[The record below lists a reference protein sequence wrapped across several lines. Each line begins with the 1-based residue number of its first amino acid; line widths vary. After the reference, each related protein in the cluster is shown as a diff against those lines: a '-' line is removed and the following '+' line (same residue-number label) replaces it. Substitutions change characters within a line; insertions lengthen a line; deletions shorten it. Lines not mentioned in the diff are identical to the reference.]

1 MSNPLIMRIVTFCL
15 LVLYSAW
22 AQAGIV
28 IGGTRF
34 VFHGSEDTLSLHVR
48 NTSSL
53 PYLIQT
59 KIMPSEAQPMESDS
73 AFMPTPPLFVLNAG
87 RENAVRIVNIS
98 ERLPQDRESL
108 FWLVIAGIPAASK
121 SGNTNTVQFAVRN
134 RMKLFYRPA
143 GLSDAAAKKAPSRL
157 QWARSGAAVQINNPT
172 PYYVTLVNVTVNG
185 HSIEDAT
192 MLAPFAT
199 ESRPWCDASR
209 CEIRWQALNDL
220 GVAQP
225 ARRVE
230 PGEQPRKGSPR

>member
-1 MSNPLIMRIVTFCL
+1 MSNPSIMRTVTFCL

-34 VFHGSEDTLSLHVR
+34 VFHGSEDTLSFHVR
-48 NTSSL
+48 NTTSL
-53 PYLIQT
+53 PYLVQT
-59 KIMPSEAQPMESDS
+59 KILPSEGQPVESGD
-73 AFMPTPPLFVLNAG
+73 AFIPTPPLFALNAG
-87 RENAVRIVNIS
+87 RENSVRIVDTS
-98 ERLPQDRESL
+98 EGLPQDRESL
-108 FWLVIAGIPAASK
+108 FWLMIAGIPAASK
-121 SGNTNTVQFAVRN
+121 TGNENTVQFAVRH

-143 GLSDAAAKKAPSRL
+143 GLSDVAAKKAPSRL
-157 QWARSGAAVQINNPT
+157 QWTRSDAAVQIKNPT
-172 PYYVTLVNVTVNG
+172 PFYVTLINVTVNG
-185 HSIEDAT
+185 QPIEDAT

-199 ESRPWCDASR
+199 ESRPWCDAPR

-230 PGEQPRKGSPR
+230 PGVQPRKGSPR